1 MELVIFEKLSLP
13 PKSEIVSDP
22 IDVFYFDEAAI
33 ILNYLLDGRARR
45 GLTVDVCKRTND
57 KFTPFYSVP
66 PMKNEVEIEGDCLR
80 EVKVPKTRLSPYI
93 GLWGTDKIKIRLF
106 NEDDEH
112 EIEVVNLSFII

>member
-66 PMKNEVEIEGDCLR
+66 PMKNEVEIEVDCLK